1 VSISIDL
8 LGKRILVV
16 GGSAGIGRG
25 IALAAGKAGAAIAV
39 VGRRAERLHDVV
51 KTVGSG
57 TAIAADIRD
66 AGACSRL
73 VDDAVAA
80 LGALDAV
87 VFATGVSI
95 LAPLD
100 EVDPQ
105 VWHDIVTTNTIAPA
119 LITKAALPALA
130 PGGVVIFLSS
140 ITVGGGHHGLGVY
153 AASKAALDRTVR
165 SWRLERPDK
174 RFVCMAVGDT
184 VGTEFARNFD
194 PAKAMALAPK
204 WVAAGVIYQQRME
217 AEDLGLGITEILALL
232 LAHPGLTIPELT
244 VVPPGPMLSGGVE
257 DMGRQLAE
265 AQAALEPAATPG
277 PRRS

>member
-8 LGKRILVV
+8 TGKRILVV

-25 IALAAGKAGAAIAV
+25 LALAVGRAGAGIAV
-39 VGRRAERLHDVV
+39 VGRRAERLHEVV

-57 TAIAADIRD
+57 TAIAADIRE
-66 AGACSRL
+66 AEACSRL
-73 VDDAVAA
+73 VDDAVGA
-80 LGALDAV
+80 LGALDAL
-87 VFATGVSI
+87 VFTTGVSI

-130 PGGVVIFLSS
+130 ANGVVIFLSS
-140 ITVGGGHHGLGVY
+140 ITVGGGHHGLGPY
-153 AASKAALDRTVR
+153 AVSKAALDRTVR
-165 SWRLERPDK
+165 AWRLERPDK

-194 PAKAMALAPK
+194 PAKAAALAPK
-204 WVAAGVIYQQRME
+204 WVASGVIYQERME
-217 AEDLGLGITEILALL
+217 AEDLGLGIAEILALL
-232 LAHPGLTIPELT
+232 LAHPRLTIPELT
-244 VVPPGPMLSGGVE
+244 LVPPGPMLTTASG
-257 DMGRQLAE
+257 MFQ
-265 AQAALEPAATPG
+265 
-277 PRRS
+277 